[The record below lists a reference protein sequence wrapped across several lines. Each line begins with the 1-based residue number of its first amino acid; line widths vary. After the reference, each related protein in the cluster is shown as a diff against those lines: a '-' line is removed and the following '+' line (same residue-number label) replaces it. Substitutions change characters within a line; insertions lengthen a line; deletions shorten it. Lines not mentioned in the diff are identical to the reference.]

1 MTTALLPVEGMTCA
15 TCSTRIEKVLG
26 RVEGVSTAAVNLAT
40 EQASITYDAGTTD
53 PAKLAAAI
61 GKAGFVVPAITTRLN
76 IEGMTCA
83 TCSTRVEKVLRRM
96 PGVATAQVNLATEVA
111 TIAFEPGVDGARD
124 AMEVVRKA
132 GFGASAAATDAETR
146 AAQRARD
153 DARTRK
159 ELWFLLGSASLSA
172 PLVAPM
178 FLAVFGVHWMP
189 SPLVQLALAAPVQFI
204 AGARFYEGAWGA
216 LRARSGNMDLLVAI
230 GTSAAFGLS
239 VALLAEPEAHL
250 YFEASATVI
259 TLVRLGK
266 WMEGRAKRSTT
277 AAIRA
282 LMALRPATAQVLREG
297 AEIEVPVEAVG
308 TGETVVVRPGERVPV
323 DGTITQGAS
332 HLDESLITGE
342 SQPVARQIEDAVI
355 GGSINGEGLL
365 HIRAGAVGADSVLAR
380 IVGMVQDAQATKPP
394 IQQQVDRVAAVFV
407 PAVIAI
413 AAVTLGAWML
423 AGASLTTA
431 IVYAVSVLVIACPCA
446 LGLATPTALMV
457 GTGLAAGRG
466 ILIRDAEALERAVAV
481 TTVVFD
487 KTGTLTIGRPSVQA
501 IEADGSDE
509 DAVETLLR
517 EVASAQHGSE
527 HPLASAVRE
536 EAARRG
542 LTLVVPEAFEA
553 LPGRGL
559 RATVDGVELLVGSKR
574 LLTEHGLEPDPRGD
588 ALMARGLTLMYVARD
603 GVSVGVIG
611 TGDTARPGAAE
622 AVRHLFATGITPIL
636 LTGDNAV
643 SARVIA
649 RELGIER
656 VIADVLPADK
666 AAEVQ
671 ALQAEGQVVAMVGD
685 GVNDAPALAAADVG
699 FAMATGTDVAMHTA
713 GVTLARPEPA
723 LVAEAISISRAT
735 TRKIKQNLFWAFVY
749 NVVGLPLA
757 AFGLANPVV
766 AGAAMAASS
775 VSVVTSSLL
784 LRRWRPS

>member
-1 MTTALLPVEGMTCA
+1 MSTATLPIEGMTCA
-15 TCSTRIEKVLG
+15 TCSTRIEKVLE
-26 RVEGVSTAAVNLAT
+26 RVEGVSDAAVNLAT
-40 EQASITYDAGTTD
+40 EQASITYDADATD
-53 PAKLAAAI
+53 PAQLAAAI
-61 GKAGFVVPAITTRLN
+61 GRAGFVVPPITTRLN
-76 IEGMTCA
+76 VEGMTCA

-111 TIAFEPGVDGARD
+111 TVAFEPGVDGAQE
-124 AMEVVRKA
+124 AMEVIQRA
-132 GFGASAAATDAETR
+132 GFGASPAATDAEAR
-146 AAQRARD
+146 AAHKARD
-153 DARTRK
+153 DARTKK
-159 ELWFLLGSASLSA
+159 ELVFLLVSATLSA

-178 FLAVFGVHWMP
+178 LLTVFGVHWMA
-189 SPLVQLALAAPVQFI
+189 SPMAQLALAAPVQFI
-204 AGARFYEGAWGA
+204 AGARFYKGAWGA

-230 GTSAAFGLS
+230 GTTAAFGLS
-239 VALLAEPEAHL
+239 VALLRDPEAHL

-282 LMALRPATAQVLREG
+282 LMALRPDTAQVLRDG
-297 AEIEVPVEAVG
+297 VEIEVPVEAIG
-308 TGETVVVRPGERVPV
+308 TGEVVVVRPGERVPV
-323 DGTITQGAS
+323 DGAITQGGS

-342 SQPVARQIEDAVI
+342 SQPVPRQVDDKVI

-365 HIRAGAVGADSVLAR
+365 HVRAGAVGADSVLSR
-380 IVGMVQDAQATKPP
+380 IVGMVQDAQGKKPP
-394 IQQQVDRVAAVFV
+394 IQQQVDRVAAIFV
-407 PAVIAI
+407 PAVIAVAI
-413 AAVTLGAWML
+413 VTLAAWWLSGAT
-423 AGASLTTA
+423 LTTA
-431 IVYAVSVLVIACPCA
+431 IVAAVSVLVIACPCA

-481 TTVVFD
+481 DTVIFD
-487 KTGTLTIGRPSVQA
+487 KTGTLTLGQPSVQA
-501 IEADGSDE
+501 IEAH
-509 DAVETLLR
+509 DAEALLR

-536 EAARRG
+536 EATRRG
-542 LTLVVPEAFEA
+542 LQVTVPEAFEA

-559 RATVDGVELLVGSKR
+559 RATVDGVELLVGSAR
-574 LLTEHGLEPDPRGD
+574 LLQEQGIEPDARGE

-611 TGDTARPGAAE
+611 AGDTSRPGAAK
-622 AVRHLFATGITPIL
+622 AVSDLLAAGITPIL

-643 SARVIA
+643 TAAVIA
-649 RELGIER
+649 EELGIER
-656 VIADVLPADK
+656 VISDVLPADK
-666 AAEVQ
+666 AAEVL
-671 ALQAEGQVVAMVGD
+671 ALQAEGHVVAMIGD

-757 AFGLANPVV
+757 ALGLANPVV

-784 LRRWRPS
+784 LRRWSPS